1 MMRARHHELT
11 WPMLALC
18 ALAVACIEP
27 SGIENAEE
35 LIAAASLRGGS
46 DSPTVGGGGGG
57 GGEAGGAAGS
67 AGRAGGGGS
76 GGTRA
81 AGTGG
86 GGGSGGRG
94 GASGG
99 GAGATGG
106 AGASGGAGAGG
117 QPASDCGDVVADF
130 LIPTCASEFCHGEM
144 GTSPLK
150 LLASNTADGLIDAE
164 ASMTCEG
171 EVYIDPDAPEQSL
184 LYLKLGADPPCGL
197 RMPLGGMQVDDEQRA
212 CVLEWITGAVAG
224 Q

>member
-1 MMRARHHELT
+1 MMRARYRDLA
-11 WPMLALC
+11 WPMLSLC
-18 ALAVACIEP
+18 ALAACIEP
-27 SGIENAEE
+27 SGIENSEE

-46 DSPTVGGGGGG
+46 DSPAAGAGGGAGTVGAGAG
-57 GGEAGGAAGS
+57 AGGAG
-67 AGRAGGGGS
+67 AGGGGS
-76 GGTRA
+76 GGSRA

-86 GGGSGGRG
+86 GGMSGNGGMGGRS

-99 GAGATGG
+99 GAG
-106 AGASGGAGAGG
+106 GASGAAGAAGE
-117 QPASDCGDVVADF
+117 PASDCGDVVADF
-130 LIPTCASEFCHGEM
+130 LTPTCASEFCHGEM

-150 LLASNTADGLIDAE
+150 LLATNTADSLIDAE

-171 EVYIDPDAPEQSL
+171 EVYIDPAAPEQSL

-212 CVLEWITGAVAG
+212 CVLEWITDAVAG